1 MGVRGLWTYLKPSAT
16 TESLAA
22 LALDG
27 RYTTGRPPFRP
38 FVIGVD
44 VSVWFEQCQQ
54 VTRGRAHAQSG
65 QNPPLRTF
73 IFRTARLKSFPV
85 QVIFAY
91 DGPERPALKRGQKVA
106 TKKTHWMTKPTQ
118 RILDTFDIQWFTVCT
133 VHLVLMF
140 VLATDSSPQAKG
152 EAEAE
157 LAAMNGAGMID
168 AVMTD
173 DSDVFAFGGRLVLR
187 NSSLSDSTV
196 DVYRADIPHEDYAL
210 VSLLCGG
217 DYDMAG
223 LPGCGPATA
232 FGLARCGL
240 GHSLHAAESRRQ
252 FHGPFRQS
260 WREDMEHQLRYD
272 PMSRVGPDN
281 ISDTVPNIDTWSAYL
296 NPAVSEPLVPVRQ
309 PGVPDVGK
317 IAAAAVSLLGWEDAD
332 RLLNT
337 FHNKIWPGV
346 VTSELLQDLCTWR
359 PDNQDVALAAA
370 ATRHFFL
377 HFVCKKQTVAGLSG
391 YNVRMPADAL
401 AKDTFRFLEHL
412 SMPEGPPK
420 PFRLWV
426 PEGIYKAWMK
436 FMWTSPLDV
445 GKPSKGGPSSQDVID
460 LTNESDENEWVIDFT
475 SGSPSCGSK
484 SKGKSKAWSMD
495 FIDLT

>member
-118 RILDTFDIQWFTVCT
+118 RILDTFDIQWFT
-133 VHLVLMF
+133 
-140 VLATDSSPQAKG
+140 AKG

-272 PMSRVGPDN
+272 PMSRVGRRNPALADN

-445 GKPSKGGPSSQDVID
+445 GKPSKGQGGPSSQDVID